1 MLKDKSALKSWTVWG
16 AVLLAAAQSLEATGV
31 TPPGTNQALLG
42 LVNAIGSFL
51 VVVGI
56 RRAVA

>member
-16 AVLLAAAQSLEATGV
+16 AVLLAGVQSLEAAGV
-31 TPPGTNQALLG
+31 LAPGTNQSVIGIA
-42 LVNAIGSFL
+42 NAIGSFL